1 MSDNI
6 IRFPTASDSPPPKE
20 FQLRQ
25 DGVYFCSPEG
35 ESQDRQRLCSP
46 LRVVAL
52 GCSNA
57 GASWGKLIEVTDPDG
72 RCQRVFIP
80 SRMFGGDGR
89 EAVAMLLDRGLR
101 LQPGGASRNALLRLI
116 ILWEAKARFIL
127 SERLGWLSDD
137 YTTFLVGLNRRIGT
151 EHAMPTAN
159 ISAVAQEIRE
169 KGTIDDWRDGVAR
182 PCLGNPL
189 LIVSLCQAFTG
200 PLLAPLDI
208 EGGGLHFRGPSSR
221 GKTTILRVA
230 VSVWGAPGLMN
241 SWRATDNG
249 LEGIAAALNGTLCAL
264 DEIGEAPA
272 RVVSE
277 MVYMLANGAGKAR
290 AAKSGEAIPHSRWR
304 VPMLSTGEMS
314 IADKVA
320 ENMTRAKAG
329 LGVRL
334 LDLPAE
340 IYAHGAFDCLHD
352 APSAAAFAQVLKQAA
367 ATAYGVAGPAFVEA
381 LLSDRDVHLDTVR
394 QAMTR
399 FREDAQSRHSL
410 GGEGQAERALTRF
423 ALIGAAGELA
433 TEFGLTG
440 WPVGTAETAGHQM
453 FDHWISSRGGREPAE
468 KREAIIRV
476 RAFITE
482 HGPSRFQKLHGANSE
497 QPVRDRA
504 GYFGDGVYWFT
515 EDSWK
520 RIHAGSD
527 TTQAARYLKEADYLL
542 PGDGNRLKRRAP
554 NEIPGRPRLYAIKGD
569 IVAYE

>member
-1 MSDNI
+1 MSNNI
-6 IRFPTASDSPPPKE
+6 IQIPAASDSPPPKG
-20 FQLRQ
+20 FQLRP
-25 DGVYFCSPEG
+25 DGVYFRSPVGEG
-35 ESQDRQRLCSP
+35 QGWQRVCSP
-46 LRVVAL
+46 LRLVAF
-52 GCSNA
+52 GHCY
-57 GASWGKLIEVTDPDG
+57 GGTGWGKLIEVTDPDG

-80 SRMFGGDGR
+80 SRLLGGDGR

-101 LQPGGASRNALLRLI
+101 LQPDRASRSALLRLI
-116 ILWEAKARFIL
+116 VLWDAKTRLILA
-127 SERLGWLSDD
+127 ERLGWLSED
-137 YTTFLVGLNRRIGT
+137 YKTFLVGLNRRIGA
-151 EHAMPTAN
+151 EQAMPAAT
-159 ISAVAQEIRE
+159 ISAVAQEMRE

-189 LIVSLCQAFTG
+189 LIVGLCQAFTG

-230 VSVWGAPGLMN
+230 VSVWGAPGLLK

-272 RVVSE
+272 RTVSE

-320 ENMTRAKAG
+320 ENMTVAKAG

-334 LDLPAE
+334 LDIPAE
-340 IYAHGAFDCLHD
+340 IDAHGAFGCIHE
-352 APSAAAFAQVLKQAA
+352 AASGEAFAQALKQAA
-367 ATAYGVAGPAFVEA
+367 AAAYGVAGPAFVEA
-381 LLSDRDVHLDTVR
+381 LLPDRDKHLDIVR
-394 QAMTR
+394 QAMR
-399 FREDAQSRHSL
+399 LFREKAQSRHSL
-410 GGEGQAERALTRF
+410 MGEGQTERALTRF

-440 WPVGTAETAGHQM
+440 WPVGTAEAAAHQM
-453 FDHWISSRGGREPAE
+453 FDHWINSRGGREPAE
-468 KREAIIRV
+468 KRDAIIRV
-476 RAFITE
+476 RAFITA
-482 HGPSRFQKLHGANSE
+482 HGPSRFQQTDGANLG

-504 GYFGDGVYWFT
+504 GYVGDGVYWFT
-515 EDSWK
+515 EDAWK
-520 RIHAGSD
+520 QIHAGSD
-527 TTQAARYLKEADYLL
+527 PTQAARYLKEANYLL
-542 PGDGNRLKRRAP
+542 PGDGKHHKRRAP
-554 NEIPGRPRLYAIKGD
+554 KGIPRRPRLYAVSED